1 MSAVN
6 TGTTRIAIVAALII
20 SGIAVLVSGFAKGG
34 GAVALPSGGGSS
46 PTPSLSTGPTHSK
59 SPKPANTL
67 SPSAPADVKVAVYNA
82 AFDQPNSIGIAA
94 SVSGKLQN
102 AGYVPAAAPSNGPTA
117 IPKTVV
123 YYSTRGDSAQHQA
136 DAQYI
141 ADHYLHGA
149 KVQQLG
155 TQYANVVPA
164 SADVLIFL
172 GADYLKR

>member
-1 MSAVN
+1 MS
-6 TGTTRIAIVAALII
+6 TGTTRIAIVAALVI

-34 GAVALPSGGGSS
+34 GAVALPNGGTI
-46 PTPSLSTGPTHSK
+46 PTPSLSSGPTHSK
-59 SPKPANTL
+59 SPTPTSTL
-67 SPSAPADVKVAVYNA
+67 SPSPPAEVKVVVYNA

-94 SVSGKLQN
+94 TVSMKLQN
-102 AGYVPAAAPSNGPTA
+102 AGYVPAATPSNGPTA
-117 IPKTVV
+117 IPKTIV